1 MIVVGKYKDYQ
12 NQYTRSLDSAPLIS
26 ALFGLVLVE
35 KLPKSLLSALFYLIS
50 KSAPSE

>member
-1 MIVVGKYKDYQ
+1 MIEKMKVGKYIGIRTTKIV
-12 NQYTRSLDSAPLIS
+12 TLGP
-26 ALFGLVLVE
+26 LFGLVLID